1 MWIEQLVLFRPTLRL
16 VLAASTRRI
25 GTSCS
30 GVARM
35 MSCLDVRPGWRGES
49 VGDKSFLLVSG
60 ALAGTERVLEYVS
73 SETSAL
79 KTDTSPYGVFTEP
92 WLTFTQ

>member
-1 MWIEQLVLFRPTLRL
+1 MLFRPTLRL

-35 MSCLDVRPGWRGES
+35 MSCLDARPGWRVES
-49 VGDKSFLLVSG
+49 VGDENFLLVSG
-60 ALAGTERVLEYVS
+60 AFVGTERVLE
-73 SETSAL
+73 
-79 KTDTSPYGVFTEP
+79 
-92 WLTFTQ
+92 